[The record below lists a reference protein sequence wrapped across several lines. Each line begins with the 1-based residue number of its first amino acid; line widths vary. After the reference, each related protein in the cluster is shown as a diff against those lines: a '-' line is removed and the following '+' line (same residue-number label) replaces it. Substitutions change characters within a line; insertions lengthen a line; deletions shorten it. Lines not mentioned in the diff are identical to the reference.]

1 MAGRTEQP
9 PAPVRRSTRRGG
21 RRQASLVTGKR
32 KGKASEKEDSSSSE
46 NGEVNCNRR
55 APASAEKRV
64 RQQPARKARKGLY
77 SSEEEGSSDIETEAG
92 RRRKAMREFQQRKVG
107 SGSQVG
113 SKSRI
118 RNRESFN
125 RADSEEEGDKPAEDI
140 TVVDDQTPAAEAEIS
155 YSENDEDNEISFD
168 CLALPGPSFPRKPV
182 REDMRTTSSRRIIE
196 SSSEEE
202 DEKEDSRDSQDSYSD
217 GEDEEFETES
227 DEESEEGG
235 EQQSEWR
242 QMMDN
247 LKRRGERYEELNMQ
261 YEEVASSRQLGG
273 YDLSDDE
280 SRENKYPVRLL
291 DNLRAAVVQVEKE
304 EQLNMEEEK
313 TNNDKLIKRWTM
325 YEMREDKSKEGVCV
339 CGKTGLRYMFFMRLV
354 DCDGWQFHIKTVG
367 SECINWFARA
377 NHHSVLAVFSRLV
390 KEGCPASYRRR
401 MDTGRLVFT
410 LGGNALPQF
419 LADHQAYHATEYN
432 LPLTVEPAT
441 SQVKVKVQ
449 MTVTVPGGKTRR
461 VKDVAGKPLKRDGRY
476 QLFVKPDVKPCK
488 DKTKVPVVDFV
499 LLKLQDLTER
509 PVVDKKTKTGKDFLK

>member
-9 PAPVRRSTRRGG
+9 PAPVRSSTRRGG

-155 YSENDEDNEISFD
+155 YCENDEDNEISFD
-168 CLALPGPSFPRKPV
+168 CLALPGPSFQQKPV

-227 DEESEEGG
+227 DVESEEGG
-235 EQQSEWR
+235 KQQSEWR

-325 YEMREDKSKEGVCV
+325 YEMRVGFTAC
-339 CGKTGLRYMFFMRLV
+339 T
-354 DCDGWQFHIKTVG
+354 DCQFY
-367 SECINWFARA
+367 
-377 NHHSVLAVFSRLV
+377 L
-390 KEGCPASYRRR
+390 
-401 MDTGRLVFT
+401 
-410 LGGNALPQF
+410 
-419 LADHQAYHATEYN
+419 
-432 LPLTVEPAT
+432 
-441 SQVKVKVQ
+441 
-449 MTVTVPGGKTRR
+449 
-461 VKDVAGKPLKRDGRY
+461 
-476 QLFVKPDVKPCK
+476 
-488 DKTKVPVVDFV
+488 
-499 LLKLQDLTER
+499 
-509 PVVDKKTKTGKDFLK
+509 